1 MAVSGTFADGV
12 TAANPPAG
20 GTPGGTPRRRRRG
33 RWSAIW
39 SARWSYLYV
48 APMMVLLV
56 GFVIYPIGA
65 SLGYTFYQW
74 NGIGDPTDFVGF
86 ANFAQVVND
95 SIFWGAVRHTFT
107 YVAIV
112 TPVQLVLALALA
124 LVLNNRR
131 LRFATFY
138 RTLFFLPV
146 VTSAA
151 VIGVVFQLMFSNFGQ
166 SVNDILTGFRITN
179 ENIDWLGDPNVAMGI
194 IIVVGIWH
202 TLGYNLVYFLAGLQT
217 IPEELYE
224 AARID
229 GAGRIAQ
236 FCYITVPM
244 LRSVGVVIVLLALI
258 GGFQVFDLVQVLTN
272 GGPYFA
278 TEVVNTYIYHLAFG
292 GFGASAV
299 QPNVGLASAASF
311 FYGLLLIG
319 FSAVQVVV
327 IRSLARRRA
336 GQ

>member
-1 MAVSGTFADGV
+1 MTASSTLTGGHTNTRRTPPTSG
-12 TAANPPAG
+12 PK
-20 GTPGGTPRRRRRG
+20 RRRRG
-33 RWSAIW
+33 VLASLWA
-39 SARWSYLYV
+39 ARWSYLYI
-48 APMMVLLV
+48 APMMALLV
-56 GFVIYPIGA
+56 AFIVYPIVA
-65 SLGYTFYQW
+65 SLGYTLYRW
-74 NGIGDPTDFVGF
+74 NGIGDPTDFVGMD
-86 ANFAQVVND
+86 NFTQIVND
-95 SIFWGAVRHTFT
+95 PIFWGALGHTFI

-112 TPVQLVLALALA
+112 VPVQLTLALALA

-151 VIGVVFQLMFSNFGQ
+151 VIAVVFQLMFSNFGD
-166 SVNDILTGFRITN
+166 VMNNVLMTLHIT
-179 ENIDWLGDPNVAMGI
+179 EKHIDWLGDPTFALGI

-224 AARID
+224 AAKLD
-229 GAGRIAQ
+229 GAGPIAQ
-236 FCYITVPM
+236 FRYVTVPM
-244 LRSVGVVIVLLALI
+244 LRSVGVIIAILAII
-258 GGFQVFDLVQVLTN
+258 GSFQIFDLVQVLTN

-292 GFGASAV
+292 GSTGAAE
-299 QPNVGLASAASF
+299 PNVGLASAASF
-311 FYGLLLIG
+311 FYGVLLIG
-319 FSAVQVVV
+319 FSLIQVLV

-336 GQ
+336 VPSR